1 MFTDKHQG
9 ARLRSM
15 DRSPNRLWL
24 QVRTGN
30 HLKKRF
36 VYGCLVTD
44 SRKLEGLGSVK
55 NIEQKQEP
63 AGPSARSRHVS
74 NTFLVCIERAKRR
87 AEIILKK

>member
-1 MFTDKHQG
+1 
-9 ARLRSM
+9 M

-30 HLKKRF
+30 HPKKRF
-36 VYGCLVTD
+36 VNGCLVKD
-44 SRKLEGLGSVK
+44 SRKSEGLGSVQ

-74 NTFLVCIERAKRR
+74 KHFPSVYRKSQETGRNYT
-87 AEIILKK
+87 

>member
-44 SRKLEGLGSVK
+44 SRKLEGLASVK

-63 AGPSARSRHVS
+63 ARSRHVS
-74 NTFLVCIERAKRR
+74 NTFLVCIERAKRQ